1 VPEAFFTGVPV
12 LTALVVA
19 WFAGRAVYRL
29 LKGRA

>member
-1 VPEAFFTGVPV
+1 VQEAVFTGVPV